1 MCVCVCTMAAR
12 RIFFREVIQICV
24 EEGDNDLFV
33 NKFFFFILIIMI
45 ILMRSF
51 ITYDLNED
59 FFKSTRVLLD
69 NKS

>member
-1 MCVCVCTMAAR
+1 MCVCVYTMAAR
-12 RIFFREVIQICV
+12 RIFFREVIQIRV

-33 NKFFFFILIIMI
+33 NNFFFILIIMI

-51 ITYDLNED
+51 ITYDLNEY

>member
-1 MCVCVCTMAAR
+1 MAAR

-33 NKFFFFILIIMI
+33 NNFFFILIIMI